1 MALPEVPTDVDIPV
15 ADVPVDVAIVAAI
28 TGVLTYAVR
37 KFLTRKDPAALDA
50 KPQVLF
56 WVSAVAAV
64 LGGGVNALLQ
74 GRSVKEGLMA
84 AVTGWLSMQGIR
96 RLKKGAGVE

>member
-1 MALPEVPTDVDIPV
+1 MAVPIEVPVEDVPI
-15 ADVPVDVAIVAAI
+15 AEVPVDVAIVAAI

-37 KFLTRKDPAALDA
+37 KWLTRKDPAALDA
-50 KPQVLF
+50 KPAVLF